1 MSILHFVGKA
11 FGLPFMTVVSY
22 GGPVES
28 ICQISQV
35 AKKSNL
41 GCCLRTTI

>member
-1 MSILHFVGKA
+1 MSILHFVGNA

-28 ICQISQV
+28 ICKINRV
-35 AKKSNL
+35 AKKEF
-41 GCCLRTTI
+41 GAKA